1 MYQES
6 ENLLKIE
13 NLAVFRS
20 DLPLFE
26 TIDFQLISGEA
37 LQISGTNGSGKT
49 SLLRCLCGLSS
60 RYSGS
65 IYWNGKLIS
74 SNTHDIHKQI
84 LYLGHALGLKPR
96 LTVNQNLSFYQQ
108 LRFDADQPNIHR
120 ALKALKIE
128 NYLDEQVAN
137 LSAGQKRRVALAR
150 IISEPVKLWILD
162 EPMVALD
169 TDGQAWL
176 EEVCN
181 QHLSK
186 GGLIILTSH
195 QPLKG
200 IDNLTSLT
208 LQPADL
214 NAFYKRLGEQE

>member
-1 MYQES
+1 LYQES

-108 LRFDADQPNIHR
+108 LRFDAEQPSIHR

>member
-26 TIDFQLISGEA
+26 TINFQLRSGEA
-37 LQISGTNGSGKT
+37 LQISGTNGAGKT

-60 RYSGS
+60 RYSGEIRWNDELVGLNSSS
-65 IYWNGKLIS
+65 IHQQL
-74 SNTHDIHKQI
+74 
-84 LYLGHALGLKPR
+84 LYLGHGLGLKPK
-96 LTVNQNLSFYQQ
+96 LTVHQNLSFYQE
-108 LRFDADQPNIHR
+108 LRFEADQSSIND
-120 ALKALKIE
+120 ALTALKIHQ
-128 NYLDEQVAN
+128 YLDEQVAN
-137 LSAGQKRRVALAR
+137 LSAGQKRRVTLAR

-169 TDGQAWL
+169 TEGQSWL

-181 QHLSK
+181 RHLK
-186 GGLIILTSH
+186 NGGMMILTSH
-195 QPLKG
+195 QPLTG
-200 IDNLTSLT
+200 INNLTSLE
-208 LQPADL
+208 LQASDL
-214 NAFYKRLGEQE
+214 EAYYRQLGEQE